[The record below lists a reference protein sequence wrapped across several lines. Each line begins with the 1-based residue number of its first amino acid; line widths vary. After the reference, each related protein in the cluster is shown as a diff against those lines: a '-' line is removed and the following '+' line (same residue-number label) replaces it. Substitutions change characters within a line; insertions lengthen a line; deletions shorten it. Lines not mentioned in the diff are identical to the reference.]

1 MYWNRSRG
9 FDLRKRLSLVA
20 EDSPSKHFIAQ
31 RISIGRRKS
40 TLEIFK
46 SARTENKNDILA
58 VRARGR
64 PMSGE
69 KKTHLQQPLR
79 EAWAIQEC
87 NFGIQVR
94 LEQSV
99 VLLSCSPR
107 FSAPQFLLKK
117 VFKNCQGRSILH
129 CSLFI
134 WAVVVIPTW
143 LSEEKQN
150 KLTTKV
156 SSKPIFALRV
166 VDRPWREETFS

>member
-40 TLEIFK
+40 TLENFK

-69 KKTHLQQPLR
+69 K
-79 EAWAIQEC
+79 
-87 NFGIQVR
+87 
-94 LEQSV
+94 
-99 VLLSCSPR
+99 
-107 FSAPQFLLKK
+107 
-117 VFKNCQGRSILH
+117 
-129 CSLFI
+129 
-134 WAVVVIPTW
+134 
-143 LSEEKQN
+143 
-150 KLTTKV
+150 
-156 SSKPIFALRV
+156 
-166 VDRPWREETFS
+166 